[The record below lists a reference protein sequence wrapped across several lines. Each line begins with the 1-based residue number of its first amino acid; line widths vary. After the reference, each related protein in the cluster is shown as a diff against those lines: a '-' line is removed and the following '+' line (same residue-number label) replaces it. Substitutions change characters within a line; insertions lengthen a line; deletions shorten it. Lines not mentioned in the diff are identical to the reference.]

1 MTLKQTAALSAL
13 LAAMAGAGHAQELR
27 IGLQDDADA
36 LDPDQSRT
44 FVGRIVYTAL
54 CDKLIDITPDLEFI
68 PQLATD
74 WSWND
79 DETELTMRLREDVV
93 FHDGTPFDAEAV
105 VYNIDRSLNLPESRR
120 SSEIASVEGAEVVD
134 EHTVVITVSQTD
146 ATLLAQLADRAGMM
160 ISPAAAE
167 EQGTDFGSNPVCSG
181 PFSFVERV
189 QQDRIELERFD
200 DYWNADDI
208 HLDTVVFLPIPDTSV
223 RLANL
228 RSGDLDMIERL
239 AATDFQSA
247 SNDDALRV
255 EDVVALGYQGI
266 TMNVGNGER
275 AEGPFGQETA
285 LRQALHLA
293 IDREALNQVAFDGA
307 FAPGNQPFPPD
318 SPFYDDR
325 FPVPERDPER
335 ARELLEE
342 AGHGDGVTLEVQMA
356 NNPVQ
361 TQVMEIIQAMAAE
374 VGIDVSLRAT
384 EFATMLDQQAA
395 GNFEGSQVGWSG
407 RVDPDGNIHQFLHC
421 EGGLNDGGWCH
432 ERTDELLD
440 GARTT
445 NDVDARKDMYDEAR
459 EIFDA
464 EQPIIYL
471 YHPSWIWAM
480 DASIEGFVPN
490 PDGMIRLEGVRYAA
504 E

>member
-1 MTLKQTAALSAL
+1 MKLKQTAALGAL

-44 FVGRIVYTAL
+44 FVGRIVYTSL
-54 CDKLIDITPDLEFI
+54 CDKLLDITPELEFI

-79 DETELTMRLREDVV
+79 DETELTMELRDDVV
-93 FHDGTPFDAEAV
+93 FHDGTSFDAESV
-105 VYNIDRSLNLPESRR
+105 VYNIDRSQNLPESRR
-120 SSEIASVEGAEVVD
+120 GSEIASIEGVEAVD
-134 EHTVVITVSQTD
+134 DYTVVITLSQPD

-160 ISPAAAE
+160 VSPDAAE
-167 EQGTDFGSNPVCSG
+167 EAGADFGSNPVCSG

-189 QQDRIELERFD
+189 QQDRMELERFE
-200 DYWNADDI
+200 DYWNADAI

-239 AATDFQSA
+239 AATDYQSA
-247 SNDDALRV
+247 LDDGDLHV
-255 EDVVALGYQGI
+255 EDVVSIGYQAI

-275 AEGPFGQETA
+275 AEGPFGSEPL
-285 LRQALHLA
+285 LRQALSHA
-293 IDREALNQVAFDGA
+293 IDREALNQVVFDGA

-318 SPFYDDR
+318 SPFYDER
-325 FPVPERDPER
+325 FPVPERDPDR

-342 AGHGDGVTLEVQMA
+342 AGYGDGVELEVQMA

-361 TQVMEIIQAMAAE
+361 TQVMEVVQSMAAE
-374 VGIDVSLRAT
+374 VGIDISLRAT
-384 EFATMLDQQAA
+384 EFATLLDEQSA

-421 EGGLNDGGWCH
+421 DGGINDSGWCD

-445 NDVDARKDMYDEAR
+445 NDLDERKAMYDEAR
-459 EIFDA
+459 EIF
-464 EQPIIYL
+464 EENLPLIYL

-480 DASIEGFVPN
+480 DAAIEGFEPN
-490 PDGMIRLEGVRYAA
+490 PDGMIRLEGVRYA
-504 E
+504 EE